1 MKCPNCQDETSVVR
15 TIKYETVVIRCRY
28 CQRCKCSFSTHEE
41 AVVFKAIISEAD
53 FVNVEKIAVFVE
65 KQKGGKAK

>member
-28 CQRCKCSFSTHEE
+28 CQRCKGSFSTHEE
-41 AVVFKAIISEAD
+41 AVVFKADGSD
-53 FVNVEKIAVFVE
+53 VPDKPKTVS
-65 KQKGGKAK
+65 QKKHQALNNHI